1 MCNQYELGVELIL
14 NNATV
19 EYKGYTI
26 KRNFEKKAFEVKKG
40 KLVKYFIYTKDI
52 LNFIEE
58 NNMKVRISILRERF
72 VGNHSYYLTIK
83 IDETGETVFTASNI
97 FTKKDLIKILKE
109 KIKVTEEYL
118 NQLDFRKTFLEFIG
132 DLR

>member
-1 MCNQYELGVELIL
+1 MYNQHELGVELIL

-26 KRNFEKKAFEVKKG
+26 KRNLEKKAFEVKKG

-58 NNMKVRISILRERF
+58 NDMKVKVSILKERF

-83 IDETGETVFTASNI
+83 TDETGESI
-97 FTKKDLIKILKE
+97 FAMSSIWTKKDLIKVLKE

-118 NQLDFRKTFLEFIG
+118 NQLDFRKTFLEFTAE
-132 DLR
+132 LR